1 MPHGAAVRCGVQGSR
16 LCIEDAVSMMDDVA
30 LPAEY
35 QSAILELT
43 NSMLAA
49 LKESARD
56 RWPPT
61 LAQRCTAFASHTIC
75 LPKH

>member
-1 MPHGAAVRCGVQGSR
+1 
-16 LCIEDAVSMMDDVA
+16 MMDDVA

-56 RWPPT
+56 R
-61 LAQRCTAFASHTIC
+61 
-75 LPKH
+75 

>member
-16 LCIEDAVSMMDDVA
+16 LCIEGAVSMMDDVA

-56 RWPPT
+56 R
-61 LAQRCTAFASHTIC
+61 
-75 LPKH
+75 